1 MKAKLFQVRLAKDHA
16 EQDQESMNSFLDTV
30 TVKRMSTDLVAGS
43 SGFWSVLVFFES
55 QKTATISK
63 VSTPKLSTDKFF
75 FPADTTLDDKE
86 QRSFDALK
94 QWRYEKAQEIGLP
107 PFMICSNSELI
118 TVVKVKPKLFEDFNR
133 IKGFGAQKIA
143 KYSDDMLAVIHSV

>member
-1 MKAKLFQVRLAKDHA
+1 
-16 EQDQESMNSFLDTV
+16 
-30 TVKRMSTDLVAGS
+30 MSTDLVAGS

-55 QKTATISK
+55 QKTVAVPK
-63 VSTPKLSTDKFF
+63 VSTDKFF
-75 FPADTTLDDKE
+75 FPADTPLDEKE

-94 QWRYEKAQEIGLP
+94 QWRYEKALEIGLP
-107 PFMICSNSELI
+107 PFMICSNSELV

-133 IKGFGAQKIA
+133 IKGFGTQKIA